1 MQTQLSSQ
9 SQSKN
14 QSQSQTNAEI
24 ISRKNE
30 MRAKAMKRR
39 IRDLCLQAAV
49 FIIVMGSWQLL
60 SSNKLIDPFF
70 FSSPFSIIL
79 HIRDWVVNGT
89 SQGPLYIHFVVTFEE
104 TILSFI
110 LGGIAGIIFG
120 YALGVNELLSVIL
133 GPYIKMLNA
142 IPRVVLVHIF
152 ILWLGLGMS
161 SKVASGFALTF
172 FIVFFNAFQG
182 VREVDRN
189 LVNNARLLG
198 ANKRQL
204 ARHVIIPS
212 ALTWILSSLHSSFGF
227 ALIGA
232 VVGEFIGSTQGLGYL
247 IAQAQG
253 AFDTTGVFA
262 GMVILSITALV
273 ADWIVSK
280 LEKRFIA
287 WRHVRQ

>member
-1 MQTQLSSQ
+1 MKMQTNSVPGPANAEVVSRREEMRRKVIKLRIRNLSLQLSVFIVIMGVWQYLSSQ
-9 SQSKN
+9 
-14 QSQSQTNAEI
+14 
-24 ISRKNE
+24 
-30 MRAKAMKRR
+30 
-39 IRDLCLQAAV
+39 
-49 FIIVMGSWQLL
+49 
-60 SSNKLIDPFF
+60 KLIDTFF
-70 FSSPFSIIL
+70 FSSPFDIVK
-79 HIRDWVVNGT
+79 HIWAWVVNGT
-89 SQGPLYIHFVVTFEE
+89 TAGPLYKQFLVTFEE

-133 GPYIKMLNA
+133 GPYIKMINA
-142 IPRVVLVHIF
+142 IPRVVLVPIF
-152 ILWLGLGMS
+152 ILWFGLGML
-161 SKVASGFALTF
+161 SKVASGLVLTF

-182 VREVDRN
+182 VRDVDRN

-198 ANKRQL
+198 ASKRQL

-232 VVGEFIGSTQGLGYL
+232 VVGEFIGATEGLGYL

-262 GMVILSITALV
+262 GMVILSITALI
-273 ADWIVSK
+273 ADWGVTK

-287 WRHVRQ
+287 WRHIRQ

>member
-1 MQTQLSSQ
+1 MRT
-9 SQSKN
+9 
-14 QSQSQTNAEI
+14 QTNSVSNPVNDTVVLRKAEVRRQAI
-24 ISRKNE
+24 NL
-30 MRAKAMKRR
+30 R
-39 IRDLCLQAAV
+39 IRNLSLQWAV
-49 FIIVMGSWQLL
+49 FIVLMGTWQIL
-60 SSNKLIDPFF
+60 SSNKIIDPFF
-70 FSSPFSIIL
+70 FSSPFDIVK
-79 HIRDWVVNGT
+79 HIWTWVVDGT
-89 SQGPLYIHFVVTFEE
+89 TAGPLYVQFLVTFEE

-120 YALGVNELLSVIL
+120 YLLGVNELLSVIL
-133 GPYIKMLNA
+133 GPYIKMINA
-142 IPRVVLVHIF
+142 IPRVVLVPIF
-152 ILWLGLGMS
+152 ILWFGLGMS
-161 SKVASGFALTF
+161 SKVASGLVLTF

-198 ANKRQL
+198 ATKRQL

-212 ALTWILSSLHSSFGF
+212 ALTWILSSLHTSFGF

-232 VVGEFIGSTQGLGYL
+232 VVGEFVGATEGLGYL

-273 ADWIVSK
+273 ADWGVSK

-287 WRHVRQ
+287 WRHIRQ

>member
-1 MQTQLSSQ
+1 MKAQTNSQASPVNVEVVSRKTEMQRKALKLRIRNLSLQMSVFVILMGAWQFLSSR
-9 SQSKN
+9 N
-14 QSQSQTNAEI
+14 I
-24 ISRKNE
+24 
-30 MRAKAMKRR
+30 
-39 IRDLCLQAAV
+39 
-49 FIIVMGSWQLL
+49 
-60 SSNKLIDPFF
+60 IDPFF
-70 FSSPFSIIL
+70 FSSPFDIVK
-79 HIRDWVVNGT
+79 HIWSWVVNGT
-89 SQGPLYIHFVVTFEE
+89 TAGPLYVQFMVTFEE

-133 GPYIKMLNA
+133 GPYIKMINA
-142 IPRVVLVHIF
+142 IPRVVLVPIF
-152 ILWLGLGMS
+152 ILWFGLGMS
-161 SKVASGFALTF
+161 SKVASGLVLTF

-198 ANKRQL
+198 ASKAQL

-232 VVGEFIGSTQGLGYL
+232 VVGEFIGSTEGLGYL

-262 GMVILSITALV
+262 GMVILSITALI
-273 ADWIVSK
+273 ADRGVSK

-287 WRHVRQ
+287 WRHIRQ

>member
-1 MQTQLSSQ
+1 MNL
-9 SQSKN
+9 
-14 QSQSQTNAEI
+14 QTNSIQNQVSNETELRRAEI
-24 ISRKNE
+24 RK
-30 MRAKAMKRR
+30 KALKLR
-39 IRDLCLQAAV
+39 IRNLSLQLLV
-49 FIIVMGSWQLL
+49 FIVLMGSWQFL
-60 SSNKLIDPFF
+60 SSKKLIDPFF
-70 FSSPFSIIL
+70 FSSPIDVVK
-79 HIRDWVVNGT
+79 HIWDWAVNGT
-89 SQGPLYIHFVVTFEE
+89 TAGPLYYQFLVTFEE

-133 GPYIKMLNA
+133 GPYIKMINA
-142 IPRVVLVHIF
+142 IPRVVLVPIF
-152 ILWLGLGMS
+152 ILWFGLGMS
-161 SKVASGFALTF
+161 SKVASGLVLTF

-198 ANKRQL
+198 ASKRQL

-227 ALIGA
+227 ALIGS
-232 VVGEFIGSTQGLGYL
+232 VVGEFVGATHGLGYL
-247 IAQAQG
+247 IAQSQG

-262 GMVILSITALV
+262 GMLILSITALI
-273 ADWIVSK
+273 ADWGVSK

-287 WRHVRQ
+287 WRHIRQ

>member
-1 MQTQLSSQ
+1 MRT
-9 SQSKN
+9 
-14 QSQSQTNAEI
+14 QTNSVSNPVNDTVVLRKAEVRRQAI
-24 ISRKNE
+24 NL
-30 MRAKAMKRR
+30 R
-39 IRDLCLQAAV
+39 IRNLSLQWSV
-49 FIIVMGSWQLL
+49 FIVLMGTWQIL
-60 SSNKLIDPFF
+60 SSNKIIDPFF
-70 FSSPFSIIL
+70 FSSPFDIVK
-79 HIRDWVVNGT
+79 HIWTWVVDGT
-89 SQGPLYIHFVVTFEE
+89 TAGPLYVQFLVTFEE

-120 YALGVNELLSVIL
+120 YLLGVNELLSVIL
-133 GPYIKMLNA
+133 GPYIKMINA
-142 IPRVVLVHIF
+142 IPRVVLVPIF
-152 ILWLGLGMS
+152 ILWFGLGMS
-161 SKVASGFALTF
+161 SKVASGLVLTF

-198 ANKRQL
+198 ATKRQL

-212 ALTWILSSLHSSFGF
+212 ALTWILSSLHTSFGF

-232 VVGEFIGSTQGLGYL
+232 VVGEFVGATEGLGYL

-253 AFDTTGVFA
+253 AFDTIGVFA

-273 ADWIVSK
+273 ADWGVSK

-287 WRHVRQ
+287 WRHIRQ

>member
-1 MQTQLSSQ
+1 MKTQTSSIPSPANVELVSRKAELKKKALKLRARNLSLQLSVFIVLMGAWQFLSSQ
-9 SQSKN
+9 K
-14 QSQSQTNAEI
+14 I
-24 ISRKNE
+24 
-30 MRAKAMKRR
+30 
-39 IRDLCLQAAV
+39 
-49 FIIVMGSWQLL
+49 
-60 SSNKLIDPFF
+60 IDPFF
-70 FSSPFSIIL
+70 FSSPFDIVK
-79 HIRDWVVNGT
+79 HIWTWMINGT
-89 SQGPLYIHFVVTFEE
+89 TAGPLYLQFLVTFEE
-104 TILSFI
+104 TILSFV

-133 GPYIKMLNA
+133 GPYIKMINA
-142 IPRVVLVHIF
+142 IPRVVLVPIF
-152 ILWLGLGMS
+152 ILWFGLGMS
-161 SKVASGFALTF
+161 SKVASGLVLTF

-232 VVGEFIGSTQGLGYL
+232 VVGEFIGATKGLGYL

-262 GMVILSITALV
+262 GMVILSITALF
-273 ADWIVSK
+273 ADWGVSK

-287 WRHVRQ
+287 WRNTRQ

>member
-1 MQTQLSSQ
+1 MQTQISSQ
-9 SQSKN
+9 AQSLE
-14 QSQSQTNAEI
+14 QTAEV

-30 MRAKAMKRR
+30 LRAQAVKRR
-39 IRDLCLQAAV
+39 ARDLSLQIAV
-49 FIIVMGSWQLL
+49 FIVIMGTWQLL
-60 SSNKLIDPFF
+60 TSRKIIDPFF
-70 FSSPFSIIL
+70 FSSPYDIVL
-79 HIRDWVVNGT
+79 HIWSWAVKGT

-104 TILSFI
+104 TILSFL
-110 LGGIAGIIFG
+110 LGGIAGVIFG
-120 YALGVNELLSVIL
+120 YALGVNELLSVVL

-142 IPRVVLVHIF
+142 IPRVVLVPIF

-161 SKVASGFALTF
+161 SKVASGFVLTF

-182 VREVDRN
+182 VREVDKN

-198 ANKRQL
+198 ANRRQL
-204 ARHVIIPS
+204 AQHVIIPS

-232 VVGEFIGSTQGLGYL
+232 VVGEFIGSTEGLGYL

-253 AFDTTGVFA
+253 SFDTTGVFA
-262 GMVILSITALV
+262 GMVILSVTALI
-273 ADWIVSK
+273 ADWLVTK

-287 WRHVRQ
+287 WRHVRK

>member
-1 MQTQLSSQ
+1 MQTQTNSQMKNNVLDETLIRKQELRQQALKRKLRNLS
-9 SQSKN
+9 
-14 QSQSQTNAEI
+14 
-24 ISRKNE
+24 
-30 MRAKAMKRR
+30 
-39 IRDLCLQAAV
+39 LQVTV
-49 FIIVMGSWQLL
+49 FIITIGCWQLL
-60 SSNKLIDPFF
+60 ASLKIIDPFF
-70 FSSPFSIIL
+70 FSSPYDILL
-79 HIRDWVVNGT
+79 HIRDWVVKGT
-89 SQGPLYIHFVVTFEE
+89 TQGPLYIHFLVTFEE
-104 TILSFI
+104 TILAFV
-110 LGGIAGIIFG
+110 LGGIVGIIFG
-120 YALGVNELLSVIL
+120 YALGVNEILSVIF

-142 IPRVVLVHIF
+142 IPRVVLVPIF

-232 VVGEFIGSTQGLGYL
+232 VVGEFIGSTEGLGYL

-253 AFDTTGVFA
+253 SFDTGGVFA
-262 GMVILSITALV
+262 GMVLLSITALA
-273 ADWIVSK
+273 ADWGVSK

>member
-1 MQTQLSSQ
+1 M
-9 SQSKN
+9 KA
-14 QSQSQTNAEI
+14 QTNSIPNQVNVEVVSRKAEI
-24 ISRKNE
+24 RK
-30 MRAKAMKRR
+30 KAIKLR
-39 IRDLCLQAAV
+39 IRNLSLQWSV
-49 FIIVMGSWQLL
+49 FIILMGTWQIL
-60 SSNKLIDPFF
+60 SSNKIIDPFF
-70 FSSPFSIIL
+70 FSSPFDIVK
-79 HIRDWVVNGT
+79 HIWTWAVDGT
-89 SQGPLYIHFVVTFEE
+89 TAGPLYVQFLATFEE

-133 GPYIKMLNA
+133 GPYIKMINA
-142 IPRVVLVHIF
+142 IPRVVLVPIF
-152 ILWLGLGMS
+152 ILWFGLGMS
-161 SKVASGFALTF
+161 SKVASGLVLTF

-198 ANKRQL
+198 ASKRQL
-204 ARHVIIPS
+204 AKHVIIPS

-232 VVGEFIGSTQGLGYL
+232 VVGEFIGATEGLGYL

-262 GMVILSITALV
+262 GMVILSITALI
-273 ADWIVSK
+273 ADWGVSK

-287 WRHVRQ
+287 WRNIRQ